1 MPGEVGMSEHRWD
14 EAPVKRPLIPRLVRA
29 FAIPIIL
36 FWGLVAVTTN
46 TFMPQVERVA
56 EELAGPM
63 VPHYAPSQRALL
75 RIGEKFHESNS
86 TNLTMI
92 VFEADRPLAVADHEY
107 YDGLMRRLEGDKQHV
122 QYVMNL
128 WGKPFTAAGAQSL
141 DGKAAYVLL
150 RLAGD
155 IGQIE
160 SNQSV
165 AAVRDIVAKDTPP
178 PGLKVY
184 VSGAAP
190 LASDTVSIA
199 NNSLN
204 NVTIVTII
212 LIVVMLLLVYRAP
225 SVLLVPLLGVLIEML
240 VAKGITATLGHLGYI
255 ELSSFAVNIVVALT
269 LGAGTDYGIFL
280 MGRYHEARQA
290 GESREDAFYTAYRSV
305 APIIV
310 GSGLTIA
317 GACYCLT
324 FARLNY
330 FHTMGPAVAITML
343 FTITAAMTLGPAL
356 LTVGS
361 LLGLFDPK
369 HKVKAHLYRRI
380 AASVVRWPVPILAAS
395 SAVVMIGAIF
405 VPTYRQNY
413 DDRQYQPHNSPANL
427 GFAAADRHFP
437 KSKLFS
443 EMLMVETDHDMRN
456 SADFISLDRV
466 AKALIRLPGVAMV
479 QSITRPLGRP
489 LEHASIPYL
498 FTTQGSGN
506 GQQLPFN
513 IEQNSNTDQQ
523 ADIQAH
529 SVEVLRKEIGF
540 FQRVS
545 DELHQTVLTVED
557 LQRISDELNQETS
570 NVDDFFRPVKSY
582 FYWERHCFDIPI
594 CWTFRSLFEAL
605 DNIDK
610 LAEDIGNAKVS
621 LEEVD
626 KAFPQIIAQ
635 LKATAD
641 DTEALRAKLVNSYGS
656 ADLQAL
662 QTAQTF
668 DDSINVGNDFDK
680 SRSDDYFYIPH
691 EGFDNEDVKTGIK
704 LMMSPDGK
712 AARFIVTHEGNA
724 MGPEGVQ
731 HVEKFPTAITTILKE
746 TSLAGARIYIGGSGS
761 NDKDIK
767 EYATSDLM
775 IAAIAAFILIFLIMM
790 FLTRSLVAALVIPGT
805 VAFSYAGA
813 FGLSILVWQ
822 HLIGLHLHWLV
833 LPLTFIILVAV
844 GSDYN
849 LLLIVRV
856 KEEIGAGLHTGLIR
870 ALGSTG
876 GVVTSAGLVF
886 AFTMLAMLTSDLRTI
901 GQVGS
906 TVCIGLLLDT
916 LIVRSFV
923 VPCIVRLLGPWFW
936 WPTLVRTRPPRR
948 RQPVTVGP
956 PAPE

>member
-1 MPGEVGMSEHRWD
+1 M
-14 EAPVKRPLIPRLVRA
+14 VRT
-29 FAIPIIL
+29 FAIPIIF
-36 FWGLVAVTTN
+36 FWGFLAVTT
-46 TFMPQVERVA
+46 TAFMPKVEEVA

-75 RIGEKFHESNS
+75 HIGEKFHESNS
-86 TNLTMI
+86 TNLTMV
-92 VFEADRPLAVADHEY
+92 VFEANRPLADQDHRY
-107 YDGLMRRLEGDKQHV
+107 YDDLMQRLQRDTKHV
-122 QYVMNL
+122 QYVMDL
-128 WGKPFTAAGAQSL
+128 WGKPFTAAGAQSV
-141 DGKAAYVLL
+141 DGKCTYTLL

-160 SNQSV
+160 ANASV
-165 AAVRDIVAKDTPP
+165 NAVRGIIAKDTPP
-178 PGLKVY
+178 PGLKVF

-190 LASDTVSIA
+190 LASDTLSIA
-199 NNSLN
+199 NASLN

-212 LIVVMLLLVYRAP
+212 LIMVMLMIVYRSP
-225 SVLLVPLLGVLIEML
+225 PTLLVPLLGVLIEML
-240 VAKGITATLGHLGYI
+240 VAKGIISTLGHLGYI
-255 ELSSFAVNIVVALT
+255 ELSSFAVNIVIALT

-290 GESREDAFYTAYRSV
+290 GESREDSFYIAYRGV
-305 APIIV
+305 APIII

-343 FTITAAMTLGPAL
+343 FTIAAAMTLGPAV

-361 LLGLFDPK
+361 LFGMFDPRQAA
-369 HKVKAHLYRRI
+369 KAHVYRRI
-380 AASVVRWPVPILAAS
+380 GASVVRWPVPVLAAS
-395 SAVVMIGAIF
+395 SAIVMLGAIF
-405 VPTYRQNY
+405 VPSYRQNY
-413 DDRQYQPHNSPANL
+413 DDRQYQPHGAPANL
-427 GFAAADRHFP
+427 GFQAADRHFP

-466 AKALIRLPGVAMV
+466 ARALIRLPGVAMV
-479 QSITRPLGRP
+479 QGMTRPLGRA

-513 IEQNSNTDQQ
+513 REQNSNTDQQ

-529 SVEVLRKEIGF
+529 SVAVLRKEIVF
-540 FQRVS
+540 FQKVS
-545 DELHQTVLTVED
+545 DELHQTALTIAD
-557 LQRISDELNQETS
+557 LQRVSEDIRDDVANL
-570 NVDDFFRPVKSY
+570 DDFFRPIKSY
-582 FYWERHCFDIPI
+582 FYWEKHCFDIPI
-594 CWTFRSLFEAL
+594 CWTFRSVF
-605 DNIDK
+605 DTIDQIDK
-610 LAEDIGNAKVS
+610 LAEDINYARIS
-621 LEEVD
+621 IEEVD
-626 KAFPQIIAQ
+626 KTFPKIIAQ

-641 DTEALRAKLVNSYGS
+641 DTEALQAKLVNSYGS
-656 ADLQAL
+656 ADLQSL
-662 QTAQTF
+662 QTEQTF
-668 DDSINVGNDFDK
+668 DDSINVGNDWDK
-680 SRSDDYFYIPH
+680 SRSDDFFYIPH
-691 EGFDNEDVKTGIK
+691 EGFDNEDVKTGEK

-712 AARFIVTHEGNA
+712 AARFIVTHEGDA
-724 MGPEGVQ
+724 MGPEGVE
-731 HVEKFPTAITTILKE
+731 HVEQFPEAIKTILKE
-746 TSLAGARIYIGGSGS
+746 TSLAGARVYIGGSGS

-767 EYATSDLM
+767 EYALSDLM
-775 IAAIAAFILIFLIMM
+775 IAAIAAFVLIFLIMM
-790 FLTRSLVAALVIPGT
+790 FITRSLVAALVIPGT

-813 FGLSILVWQ
+813 FGLSILFWQ

-849 LLLIVRV
+849 LLLINRV
-856 KEEIGAGLHTGLIR
+856 KEEIHAGLHTGLIR

-923 VPCIVRLLGPWFW
+923 VPAILAILGPWFW
-936 WPTLVRTRPPRR
+936 WPTLVRRRPQA
-948 RQPVTVGP
+948 QPVNL
-956 PAPE
+956 

>member
-1 MPGEVGMSEHRWD
+1 MTEHRLD
-14 EAPVKRPLIPRLVRA
+14 EPRAKRPFIPRMVRA
-29 FAIPIIL
+29 FAIPIIA
-36 FWGLVAVTTN
+36 FWGLLAVTTN

-75 RIGEKFHESNS
+75 HIGEKFHESNS
-86 TNLTMI
+86 TNLTMV
-92 VFEADRPLAVADHEY
+92 VFEANRPLGDQDHRY
-107 YDGLMRRLEGDKQHV
+107 YDDLMRRLQHDTKHV
-122 QYVMNL
+122 QYVMDL
-128 WGKPFTAAGAQSL
+128 WGKPFTAAGAQSV
-141 DGKAAYVLL
+141 DGKCTYVLL

-155 IGQIE
+155 IGQIQA
-160 SNQSV
+160 NQSV
-165 AAVRDIVAKDTPP
+165 DAVRDIIKRDTPP

-190 LASDTVSIA
+190 LASDTLAIA
-199 NNSLN
+199 NASLN
-204 NVTIVTII
+204 NVTIVTIC

-225 SVLLVPLLGVLIEML
+225 STLLVPLLGVLIEML
-240 VAKGITATLGHLGYI
+240 VAKGVVSTLGHYGYI
-255 ELSSFAVNIVVALT
+255 ELSSFAVNIVIALT

-290 GESREDAFYTAYRSV
+290 GESREDSFYIAYKGV
-305 APIIV
+305 APIII

-343 FTITAAMTLGPAL
+343 FTIAAAMTLGPAV

-361 LLGLFDPK
+361 LFGMFDPRTNTK
-369 HKVKAHLYRRI
+369 GTLYRRI
-380 AASVVRWPVPILAAS
+380 GASVVRWPVPVLAAS

-413 DDRQYQPHNSPANL
+413 DDRQYQPASAPANL
-427 GFAAADRHFP
+427 GFQAADRHFP

-466 AKALIRLPGVAMV
+466 AKALIRLRGVAMV
-479 QSITRPLGRP
+479 QGMTRPLGRA

-513 IEQNSNTDQQ
+513 REQNSNTDAQ

-529 SVEVLRKEIGF
+529 SVAVLRKEIGF
-540 FQRVS
+540 FQKVS
-545 DELHQTVLTVED
+545 DELHQTTLTIED
-557 LQRISDELNQETS
+557 LQRVSDDIRDEVS
-570 NVDDFFRPVKSY
+570 NVEDFFRPVKSY

-594 CWTFRSLFEAL
+594 CWTFRSLFETI
-605 DNIDK
+605 DQIDK
-610 LAEDIGNAKVS
+610 LADDIADAKVS

-641 DTEALRAKLVNSYGS
+641 DTEALQSKLVNSYGS
-656 ADLQAL
+656 ADLQSV
-662 QTAQTF
+662 QTEQTF
-668 DDSINVGNDFDK
+668 DDLINVGNDFDK
-680 SRSDDYFYIPH
+680 SRSDDFFYIPH
-691 EGFDNEDVKTGIK
+691 EGFDNEDVKTGMK

-712 AARFIVTHEGNA
+712 AARFIVTHEGDA
-724 MGPEGVQ
+724 MGPEGVE
-731 HVEKFPTAITTILKE
+731 HVEQFPDAIKTILKE

-767 EYATSDLM
+767 EYAMSDLM
-775 IAAIAAFILIFLIMM
+775 IAAIAAFVLIFLIMM
-790 FLTRSLVAALVIPGT
+790 FITRSLVAALVIPGT
-805 VAFSYAGA
+805 VAFSYVGA

-822 HLIGLHLHWLV
+822 HLVGLHLHWLV

-849 LLLIVRV
+849 LLLINRV
-856 KEEIGAGLHTGLIR
+856 KEELHGGIHTGLIR

-923 VPCIVRLLGPWFW
+923 VPCILRILGPWFW
-936 WPTLVRTRPPRR
+936 WPTLVRSRP
-948 RQPVTVGP
+948 QPQR
-956 PAPE
+956 